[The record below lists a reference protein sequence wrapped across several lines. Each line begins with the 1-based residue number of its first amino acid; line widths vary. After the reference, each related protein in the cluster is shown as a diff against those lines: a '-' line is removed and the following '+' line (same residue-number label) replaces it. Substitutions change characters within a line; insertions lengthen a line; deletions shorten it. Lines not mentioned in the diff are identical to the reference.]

1 MALNTYAANVTGT
14 GPTMAAP
21 TTTETIDTSSGNTLL
36 LVTVGATATTV
47 TLVVPGNDEY
57 GLARPD
63 VTSASLSNTTRAFLI
78 PRSAA
83 DSSTGMVTVTFSQVT
98 AVTASIVRM

>member
-1 MALNTYAANVTGT
+1 MALNSYVANVTGT
-14 GPTMAAP
+14 GPTLAAP
-21 TTTETIDTSSGNTLL
+21 TTTETIDTSGGNVLL

-57 GLARPD
+57 GSAKPD
-63 VTSASLSNTTRAFLI
+63 VTSASLTNTTRAFLI

-83 DSSTGMVTVTFSQVT
+83 DSATGLVTVTFSQV
-98 AVTASIVRM
+98 ASVTASIVRF

>member
-14 GPTMAAP
+14 GPTLAAP

-36 LVTVGATATTV
+36 LVAVGATATTV

-57 GLARPD
+57 GTAKPD
-63 VTSASLSNTTRAFLI
+63 VTSASLTNVTRVFLI

-83 DSSTGMVTVTFSQVT
+83 SSSTGLVTVNFSQV
-98 AVTASIVRM
+98 ANVTASIVRL